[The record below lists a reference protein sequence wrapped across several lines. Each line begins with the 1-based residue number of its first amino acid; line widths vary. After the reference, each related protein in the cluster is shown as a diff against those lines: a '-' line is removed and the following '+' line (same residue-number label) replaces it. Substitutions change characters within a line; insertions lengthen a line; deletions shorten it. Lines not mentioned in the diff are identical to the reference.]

1 MSLLAGLK
9 TSKDIAEDKDILG
22 GNYKVLDSD
31 IYTGKIKYAYLQKAA
46 NSNAMSLN
54 LSVIIDGTEY
64 KETLWISNKNGQN
77 FYEKDGKKNYLPSF
91 TIANNIALF
100 TAQKELAD
108 LDTEEK
114 VVNIYNYDQ
123 KKEVPTAMPC
133 ITAFHDKKVTLAIM
147 KEIKPKQAKNDAG
160 IYVDTNETREV
171 NTIQKVFHPENHK
184 TVAECKAKADH
195 AEFYDKWLEQ
205 NKGKVKEHKAKSAT
219 PGASTNQSKTVSSLF
234 A

>member
-22 GNYKVLDSD
+22 GNYKMLDSD